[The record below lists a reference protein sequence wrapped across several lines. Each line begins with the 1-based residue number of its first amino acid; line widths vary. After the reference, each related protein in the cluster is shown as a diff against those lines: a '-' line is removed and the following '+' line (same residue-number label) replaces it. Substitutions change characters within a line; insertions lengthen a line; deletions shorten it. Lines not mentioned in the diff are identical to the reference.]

1 MNWISDGKL
10 KQHFSIVFE
19 SLRLVFIYNLFHEV
33 ENPKRWLFVDI
44 FMSSFSCHNEPPAQ
58 FVWDAVRGETITS
71 WNIESQLE
79 ILWSQSKATSTDNT
93 SAICEREV
101 SNPEQRRRKTV
112 FFKNMPSYSQV
123 IQINW

>member
-1 MNWISDGKL
+1 M
-10 KQHFSIVFE
+10 
-19 SLRLVFIYNLFHEV
+19 

-79 ILWSQSKATSTDNT
+79 IVESIEGYIDRQHLRQSKVTSTDNT

>member
-1 MNWISDGKL
+1 MGNWNNTFLLFLNLSVW
-10 KQHFSIVFE
+10 FSFT
-19 SLRLVFIYNLFHEV
+19 V

-79 ILWSQSKATSTDNT
+79 IVESIEGYIDRQHLRHLRAWS
-93 SAICEREV
+93 
-101 SNPEQRRRKTV
+101 
-112 FFKNMPSYSQV
+112 
-123 IQINW
+123 

>member
-1 MNWISDGKL
+1 MGNWNNTFLLFLNLSVW
-10 KQHFSIVFE
+10 FSFTICFMKWKI
-19 SLRLVFIYNLFHEV
+19 R
-33 ENPKRWLFVDI
+33 KRWLFVDI

-79 ILWSQSKATSTDNT
+79 ILWSQSKATSIDNT

-101 SNPEQRRRKTV
+101 SNPEQRGRKTV

>member
-1 MNWISDGKL
+1 MGNWNNTFLLFLNLSVW
-10 KQHFSIVFE
+10 FSFTICFMKWKI
-19 SLRLVFIYNLFHEV
+19 R
-33 ENPKRWLFVDI
+33 KRWLFVDI

-123 IQINW
+123 TQINW